1 MTIRRKI
8 LLACC
13 AAGLAVLLAGLAGYV
28 VQERVFRIPDA
39 LLRQA
44 SRDLAPLEIRA
55 EENGEVR
62 LSGGSWLR
70 KERGIWKMYLEG
82 DPFTVGYTAARL
94 TDPMM
99 ESLEND
105 FLGMIKEKVP
115 SSALLWLLKKYVI
128 LRLRALP
135 DFIYEE
141 YKLEILGASKGF
153 TDRHPEIAPFYH
165 RLGAYH
171 AAHDISHFV
180 MDIPLAPKE
189 PIDGCTAFAARG
201 PGGRLLVGRNF
212 DFQGGRGF
220 DKDKI
225 VTSVKPQ
232 SGYPFVSVSWPG
244 MMGVVTGM
252 NARLLYVSINA
263 GASSDARAVGTPSCF
278 VVREVLQRAA
288 SIEEAVAIISKA
300 KVFVSDSFLVADGK
314 TGRVVVVEKTPARM
328 GIRKPEG
335 ERIVCA
341 NHFITKE
348 LAGDPKNLKYMA
360 SSSSVARQKRAEAML
375 TLLPKGP
382 DLFSAAAILRDRGEG
397 RRDGEG
403 ADPMAINTL
412 AATHSII
419 ADVTDGIMW
428 VSAGPHQEGEYVP
441 FSVKNFAAS
450 PAKPR
455 VPVDPFF
462 WDGRYERYVKAH
474 GPAGY

>member
-8 LLACC
+8 LLGCG
-13 AAGLAVLLAGLAGYV
+13 AAALAALLSGLGGYA

-39 LLRQA
+39 LLARVPKELPPA
-44 SRDLAPLEIRA
+44 DVREAA
-55 EENGEVR
+55 KGEAR
-62 LSGGSWLR
+62 SSGRSWLR

-99 ESLEND
+99 ENLEND

-128 LRLRALP
+128 LRLRDLP
-135 DFIYEE
+135 DFISEE
-141 YKLEILGASKGF
+141 YKLEILGAAKGF
-153 TDRHPEIAPFYH
+153 TDRHPGIAPLYH

-180 MDIPLAPKE
+180 MDMPLAPKE
-189 PIDGCTAFAARG
+189 PIDGCTAFSARG
-201 PGGRLLVGRNF
+201 PGGHLLTARNF
-212 DFQGGRGF
+212 DFQGGPGF
-220 DKDKI
+220 DRDKI
-225 VTSVKPQ
+225 VMFVKPEK
-232 SGYPFVSVSWPG
+232 GYPFISVSWPG
-244 MMGVVTGM
+244 MLGAVTGM
-252 NARLLYVSINA
+252 NARLIYVSINA
-263 GASSDARAVGTPSCF
+263 GASSDTRAVGTPSCF

-288 SIEEAVAIISKA
+288 TIEEAVAIISRA
-300 KVFVSDSFLVADGK
+300 QVFVSDSFLVADGK
-314 TGRVVVVEKTPARM
+314 TGRAIVVEKTPARM
-328 GIRKPEG
+328 GIRKTEG

-360 SSSSVARQKRAEAML
+360 SSSSVARQKRAEAL
-375 TLLPKGP
+375 LALLPKGP
-382 DLFSAAAILRDRGEG
+382 DIFSAAAILRDRGEG
-397 RRDGEG
+397 RKDAEG

-412 AATHSII
+412 VATHSIV
-419 ADVTDGIMW
+419 ADVTDGILW

-441 FSVKNFAAS
+441 FSVKDFASS